1 MTLLV
6 VGLMVMGVLWLA
18 FALGLRNPAILV
30 PLLVGGALR
39 VGMALIGWHAVALP
53 YSTSDAVGF
62 ERGAWRMASDG
73 WSAVLDGLNPV
84 TGFSY
89 VAPFAAIY
97 ATVGRVPHALLL
109 YNAFL
114 GVIVIALVYRIG
126 LALGGKQVGIGSA
139 YVMAIFPASILMSS
153 VILRESAVAF
163 GVALGM
169 FGLVEA
175 DRKSSAGHLVIGV
188 LGLVWAAVHHGGV
201 VFPAVLSL
209 LAFTIGRWR
218 TSVEGGRVHVPTLAA
233 AVVAMVILVGASAV
247 LAPGQLR
254 LASVGVINFETVERE
269 VLSDTP
275 REARGGSSYYGGTTT
290 ESWGQAVRQLPGR
303 VTLFMVSPLPWTV
316 RSANQVAGLIDGL
329 LWGLALLLFV
339 KYRRVIWRDPR
350 ARILLF
356 FLALAVTT
364 YALGTTNAGTALRH
378 RTKFAPAL
386 IPLAVFALMAGQAW
400 LGGTPRPRSIGEAT
414 DQESGHPDPPGRRT
428 TSMARPS

>member
-1 MTLLV
+1 MTILLV
-6 VGLMVMGVLWLA
+6 GFMVIGVFWLA
-18 FALGLRNPAILV
+18 FLLGLRNPPLLI

-39 VGMALIGWHAVALP
+39 VGIALIGWHAIALP

-73 WSAVLDGLNPV
+73 WPAVLDGLNPV

-89 VAPFAAIY
+89 VAPFATIY
-97 ATVGRVPHALLL
+97 AIVGRVPHALLL

-114 GVIVIALVYRIG
+114 GILVIALVYRIG
-126 LALGGKQVGIGSA
+126 LALGGRKVGIASA
-139 YVMAIFPASILMSS
+139 YVMAVFPASILMSS

-175 DRKSSAGHLVIGV
+175 GRQKSPGHLVIGV
-188 LGLVWAAVHHGGV
+188 LGLAWAAVHHGGV
-201 VFPAVLSL
+201 VFPAVLTL
-209 LAFTIGRWR
+209 LVFTIGRWR
-218 TSVEGGRVHVPTLAA
+218 SSVEGARLHVPTLAA

-269 VLSDTP
+269 VLSDAP

-316 RSANQVAGLIDGL
+316 RSANQVAGLVDGL
-329 LWGLALLLFV
+329 LWGVALILLV
-339 KYRRVIWRDPR
+339 KYRKWIWRDPR
-350 ARILLF
+350 ARMLLF

-386 IPLAVFALMAGQAW
+386 IPLAVFALMAGRAW
-400 LGGTPRPRSIGEAT
+400 LGGIGRPGSLGEAPGV
-414 DQESGHPDPPGRRT
+414 QSGHPAASAVPTPALAQPD
-428 TSMARPS
+428 